1 MELIERRGVGRDRR
15 RLRGH
20 GRRRGVEA
28 HPAGLRVLVLEAGT
42 PVTRRRDHGSFAS
55 NAARQLYRHLV
66 SHRQDVQ
73 KSHPT

>member
-1 MELIERRGVGRDRR
+1 MGRHRR
-15 RLRGH
+15 RVRANGGAAAWKLTR
-20 GRRRGVEA
+20 
-28 HPAGLRVLVLEAGT
+28 AGLRVLVLEAGT
-42 PVTRRRDHGSFAS
+42 PVTGPGDHGSLAS